1 MTSSVRVLNWDR
13 WQSYRSDRGQPP
25 WIKLHRRVRKNP
37 EWLCLNDAQRGQ
49 LIMLWIVAADE
60 KGFIKGPATD
70 RISLPTYLKSAC
82 HLTDEPD
89 LQLLSDLGFI
99 EFGSHVDGPMASTRR
114 QGDAKVTPARR
125 PQTQKKTQTQTQK
138 KIIQIPSSVN
148 GLMWMMRLWPRSAPL
163 N

>member
-1 MTSSVRVLNWDR
+1 
-13 WQSYRSDRGQPP
+13 
-25 WIKLHRRVRKNP
+25 
-37 EWLCLNDAQRGQ
+37 
-49 LIMLWIVAADE
+49 MLWIVAADE

-99 EFGSHVDGPMASTRR
+99 EFGSHVDGPLASTRR

-125 PQTQKKTQTQTQK
+125 PQTQKKTQTQK
-138 KIIQIPSSVN
+138 KIIRIPSSLN
-148 GLMWMMRLWPRSAPL
+148 GADVDDETLAAQRTLELKREQLGVGKSDFVRISEAAERAL
-163 N
+163 TTRRTIEEQES